1 MVLKGNTVNRIS
13 RIFLLSAI
21 LPTLAT
27 ACGTKEDPQ
36 PQPEPDKT
44 VTAVITAGDVTV
56 EEGQTVSIGASTN
69 SSETISYAS
78 ADASI
83 ATVSAAGD
91 VTGVK
96 AGSTTISL
104 KVAAVKDKFTAAEKT
119 IKVVVTAKEFETVS
133 YNPTDEN
140 FANPER
146 GFYQAGEIFTAD
158 GKGMTPS
165 TMNAARLQGRSL
177 FLLQFFLTD
186 FITTDISEEYLQT
199 IRARF
204 ESLRTGGMKCILRFS
219 YSNGDSE
226 ADKPWDTTPEMVL
239 RHIEQVKPLIQE
251 YYDVIMVVQAGFIGS
266 WGEWYYTE
274 NFKDAKGNL
283 IVSSCKDLM
292 EALLDA
298 VPADRQIELRT
309 PGYKML
315 LYGYSLADTLTRAEA
330 HQHTTKAR
338 IAGHNDCYLS
348 SANDVGTFNSSNE
361 RKYWAAET
369 MYTIMGGESCALTQY
384 CNCVGTD
391 KYNGALK
398 DLAIQHF
405 TYLNLGYHQKVIA
418 RWRDQGC
425 MEEIK
430 RRLGYRLVLDEG
442 TYTYNAE
449 AGKSFKIEFTLHNEG
464 FASVQNPRDAEL
476 VLADA
481 SGKVVGTWP
490 LESDPRYWMPEQK
503 TTISQTITLPTGIS
517 GDMTLYLNLPDPC
530 ENLRNNSKFSIRLAN
545 EGIWDE
551 NTGYNKLYSFSL

>member
-1 MVLKGNTVNRIS
+1 MVLKRKPVNRIS
-13 RIFLLSAI
+13 SILLLSAF
-21 LPTLAT
+21 LPTLANS
-27 ACGTKEDPQ
+27 CGTKE

-44 VTAVITAGDVTV
+44 ATAVITAGDVTV
-56 EEGQTVSIGASTN
+56 EEGKTVSIGASTN

-83 ATVSAAGD
+83 ASVTPTGD

-133 YNPTDEN
+133 YKPTDEN

-146 GFYQAGEIFTAD
+146 GFYQAGEVFTAD
-158 GKGMTPS
+158 GKGMS
-165 TMNAARLQGRSL
+165 ASSMKAARLQGRSL
-177 FLLQFFLTD
+177 YLLQFFLTD
-186 FITTDISEEYLQT
+186 FVTTDISEEYLQT

-204 ESLRTGGMKCILRFS
+204 ESLRSGGMKCILRFS
-219 YSNGDSE
+219 YSNGDSVN
-226 ADKPWDTTPEMVL
+226 DKPWDATPEIVH

-266 WGEWYYTE
+266 WGEWYYTD

-283 IVSSCKDLM
+283 ILSSCKDLV

-309 PGYKML
+309 PGYKMSM
-315 LYGYSLADTLTRAEA
+315 YGYSLADTLTRAEA
-330 HQHTTKAR
+330 HQHTPKAR
-338 IAGHNDCYLS
+338 LAGHNDCYLS
-348 SANDVGTFNSSNE
+348 SANDVGTFNNSND

-369 MYTIMGGESCALTQY
+369 MYTIMGGESCALTNY
-384 CNCVGTD
+384 CKCVGTD

-418 RWRDQGC
+418 RWREEGC
-425 MEEIK
+425 LEEIK

-442 TYTYNAE
+442 TFTYKAE
-449 AGKSFKIEFTLHNEG
+449 AGKSFKIEFSLHNEG
-464 FASVQNPRDAEL
+464 FSPVQNPRDAEL

-490 LESDPRYWMPEQK
+490 IESDPRYWMPGQK
-503 TTISQTITLPTGIS
+503 TTVSQTVTLPSGIS
-517 GDMTLYLNLPDPC
+517 GSMSLYLNLPDPC
-530 ENLRNNSKFSIRLAN
+530 ETLHDNPMFSIRLAN
-545 EGIWDE
+545 EDTWNE
-551 NTGYNKLYSFSL
+551 ETGYNLLHTFSL

>member
-1 MVLKGNTVNRIS
+1 MVLKRKPVNRIS
-13 RIFLLSAI
+13 SILLLSAF
-21 LPTLAT
+21 LPTLANS
-27 ACGTKEDPQ
+27 CGTKE

-83 ATVSAAGD
+83 ASVTSTGD

-133 YNPTDEN
+133 YKPTDEN

-146 GFYQAGEIFTAD
+146 GFYQAGEVFTAD
-158 GKGMTPS
+158 GKGMSATS
-165 TMNAARLQGRSL
+165 MKAARLQGRSL
-177 FLLQFFLTD
+177 YLLQFFLTD
-186 FITTDISEEYLQT
+186 FVTTDISEEYLQT

-204 ESLRTGGMKCILRFS
+204 ESLRSGGMKCILRFS
-219 YSNGDSE
+219 YSNGDSVN
-226 ADKPWDTTPEMVL
+226 DKPWDATPEIVH

-266 WGEWYYTE
+266 WGEWYYTD

-283 IVSSCKDLM
+283 ILSSCKDLV

-309 PGYKML
+309 PGYKMSM
-315 LYGYSLADTLTRAEA
+315 YGYSLADTLTRAEA
-330 HQHTTKAR
+330 HQHTPKAR
-338 IAGHNDCYLS
+338 LAGHNDCYLS
-348 SANDVGTFNSSNE
+348 SANDVGTFNNSND

-369 MYTIMGGESCALTQY
+369 MYTIMGGESCALTNY
-384 CNCVGTD
+384 CKCVGTD

-418 RWRDQGC
+418 RWREEGC
-425 MEEIK
+425 LEEIK

-442 TYTYNAE
+442 TFTYKAE
-449 AGKSFKIEFTLHNEG
+449 AGKSFKIEFSLHNEG
-464 FASVQNPRDAEL
+464 FSPVQNPRDAEL

-490 LESDPRYWMPEQK
+490 IESDPRFWMPGQK
-503 TTISQTITLPTGIS
+503 TTVSQTVTLPSGIS
-517 GDMTLYLNLPDPC
+517 GSMSLYLNLPDPC
-530 ENLRNNSKFSIRLAN
+530 ETLHDNPMFSIRLAN
-545 EGIWDE
+545 EDTWNE
-551 NTGYNKLYSFSL
+551 ETGYNLLHTFTL

>member
-1 MVLKGNTVNRIS
+1 
-13 RIFLLSAI
+13 
-21 LPTLAT
+21 
-27 ACGTKEDPQ
+27 
-36 PQPEPDKT
+36 
-44 VTAVITAGDVTV
+44 
-56 EEGQTVSIGASTN
+56 
-69 SSETISYAS
+69 
-78 ADASI
+78 
-83 ATVSAAGD
+83 
-91 VTGVK
+91 
-96 AGSTTISL
+96 
-104 KVAAVKDKFTAAEKT
+104 
-119 IKVVVTAKEFETVS
+119 
-133 YNPTDEN
+133 
-140 FANPER
+140 
-146 GFYQAGEIFTAD
+146 
-158 GKGMTPS
+158 
-165 TMNAARLQGRSL
+165 MNAARLQGRSL

-186 FITTDISEEYLQT
+186 FVTTDISEEYLQT

-418 RWRDQGC
+418 RWREQGC

-530 ENLRNNSKFSIRLAN
+530 ENLRNNSNFSIRLAN
-545 EGIWDE
+545 EGVWNDE
-551 NTGYNKLYSFSL
+551 TGYNKLYSFSL

>member
-1 MVLKGNTVNRIS
+1 MVLKRKPVNRIS
-13 RIFLLSAI
+13 SILLLSAF
-21 LPTLAT
+21 LPTLANS
-27 ACGTKEDPQ
+27 CGTKE

-44 VTAVITAGDVTV
+44 ATAVITAGDVTV
-56 EEGQTVSIGASTN
+56 EEGKTVSIGASTN

-83 ATVSAAGD
+83 ASVTPTGD

-133 YNPTDEN
+133 YKPTDEN

-146 GFYQAGEIFTAD
+146 GFYQAGEVFTAD
-158 GKGMTPS
+158 GKGMS
-165 TMNAARLQGRSL
+165 ASSMKAARLQGRSL
-177 FLLQFFLTD
+177 YLLQFFLTD
-186 FITTDISEEYLQT
+186 FVTTDISEEYLQT

-204 ESLRTGGMKCILRFS
+204 ESLRSGGMKCILRFS
-219 YSNGDSE
+219 YSNGDSVN
-226 ADKPWDTTPEMVL
+226 DKPWDATPEIVH

-266 WGEWYYTE
+266 WGEWYYTD

-283 IVSSCKDLM
+283 ILSSCKDLV

-309 PGYKML
+309 PGYKMSM
-315 LYGYSLADTLTRAEA
+315 YGYSLADTLTRAEA
-330 HQHTTKAR
+330 HQHTPKAR
-338 IAGHNDCYLS
+338 LAGHNDCYLS
-348 SANDVGTFNSSNE
+348 SANDVGTFNNSND

-369 MYTIMGGESCALTQY
+369 MYTIMGGESCALTNY
-384 CNCVGTD
+384 CKCVGTD

-418 RWRDQGC
+418 RWREEGC
-425 MEEIK
+425 LEEIK

-442 TYTYNAE
+442 TFTYKAE
-449 AGKSFKIEFTLHNEG
+449 AGKSFKIEFSLHNEG
-464 FASVQNPRDAEL
+464 FSPVQNPRDAEL

-490 LESDPRYWMPEQK
+490 IESDPRYWMPGQK
-503 TTISQTITLPTGIS
+503 TTVSQTVTLPSGIS
-517 GDMTLYLNLPDPC
+517 GSMSLYLNLPDPC
-530 ENLRNNSKFSIRLAN
+530 ETLHDNPMFSIRLAN
-545 EGIWDE
+545 EDTWNE
-551 NTGYNKLYSFSL
+551 ETGYNLLHTFTL

>member
-1 MVLKGNTVNRIS
+1 MVLKRKPVNRIS
-13 RIFLLSAI
+13 SILLLSAF
-21 LPTLAT
+21 LPTLANS
-27 ACGTKEDPQ
+27 CGTKE

-44 VTAVITAGDVTV
+44 ATAVITAGDVTV
-56 EEGQTVSIGASTN
+56 EEGKTVSIGASTN

-83 ATVSAAGD
+83 ASVTPTGD

-133 YNPTDEN
+133 YKPTDEN

-146 GFYQAGEIFTAD
+146 GFYQAGEVFTAD
-158 GKGMTPS
+158 GKGMSATS
-165 TMNAARLQGRSL
+165 MKAARLQGRSL
-177 FLLQFFLTD
+177 YLLQFFLRD
-186 FITTDISEEYLQT
+186 FVTTDISEEYLQT

-204 ESLRTGGMKCILRFS
+204 ESLRSGGMKCILRFS
-219 YSNGDSE
+219 YSNGDSVN
-226 ADKPWDTTPEMVL
+226 DKPWDATPEIVH

-266 WGEWYYTE
+266 WGEWYYTD

-283 IVSSCKDLM
+283 ILSSCKDLV

-309 PGYKML
+309 PGYKMSM
-315 LYGYSLADTLTRAEA
+315 YGYSLADTLTRAEA
-330 HQHTTKAR
+330 HQHTPKAR
-338 IAGHNDCYLS
+338 LAGHNDCYLS
-348 SANDVGTFNSSNE
+348 SANDVGTFNNSND

-369 MYTIMGGESCALTQY
+369 MYTIMGGESCALTNY
-384 CNCVGTD
+384 CKCVGTD

-418 RWRDQGC
+418 RWREEGC
-425 MEEIK
+425 LEEIK

-442 TYTYNAE
+442 TFTYKAE
-449 AGKSFKIEFTLHNEG
+449 AGKSFKIEFSLHNEG
-464 FASVQNPRDAEL
+464 FSPVQNPRDAEL

-490 LESDPRYWMPEQK
+490 IESDPRYWMPGQK
-503 TTISQTITLPTGIS
+503 TTVSQTVTLPSDIS
-517 GDMTLYLNLPDPC
+517 GSMSLYLNLPDPC
-530 ENLRNNSKFSIRLAN
+530 ETLHDNPMFSIRLAN
-545 EGIWDE
+545 EDTWNE
-551 NTGYNKLYSFSL
+551 ETGYNLLHTFTL